1 MTARTQGTAAVARH
15 AGAPPRRIAR
25 PGPRRPR
32 LALVPPMRA
41 TAPRAPFVL
50 LIGALLSSGLGLLL
64 FLHTALAEDSFRL
77 ERLQA
82 SSALL
87 ADQEQALEQSLAR
100 QAAPG
105 RLAGRASALGM
116 VASENPAFIRLSDG
130 RVLGKPKAG
139 VAPPPPPAPSP
150 SASASPTASAKA
162 AGHSGGKPGP
172 RAQGQRNR
180 NRAGRKPAPRVEATP
195 TGAAR

>member
-1 MTARTQGTAAVARH
+1 
-15 AGAPPRRIAR
+15 
-25 PGPRRPR
+25 
-32 LALVPPMRA
+32 
-41 TAPRAPFVL
+41 
-50 LIGALLSSGLGLLL
+50 
-64 FLHTALAEDSFRL
+64 L

-116 VASENPAFIRLSDG
+116 VPSENPAFIRLSDG

-139 VAPPPPPAPSP
+139 VAPPPPPPAPSP

-172 RAQGQRNR
+172 RAQGQGNR
-180 NRAGRKPAPRVEATP
+180 NRAGQKPTPHVEATP

>member
-1 MTARTQGTAAVARH
+1 MTARTQGSAAVARH
-15 AGAPPRRIAR
+15 AGPAPRRSAR
-25 PGPRRPR
+25 PGPLRPR

-50 LIGALLSSGLGLLL
+50 LIGALLASGLGLLL

-77 ERLQA
+77 QALQA

-105 RLAGRASALGM
+105 RLAGRASTLGM
-116 VASENPAFIRLSDG
+116 VPSENPAFIRLSDG

-139 VAPPPPPAPSP
+139 VAPPPPPVPSP

-162 AGHSGGKPGP
+162 AGHGGGPGQH
-172 RAQGQRNR
+172 AQGRRNS
-180 NRAGRKPAPRVEATP
+180 NRAGHAPTPHVEATP
-195 TGAAR
+195 TGASR